1 MVPFLAFDLETAF
14 GILILSISTFFLEA
28 KIDVISSA
36 MEEIDDV
43 AVKVAETG
51 DPAYILELS
60 PMALA
65 LFNQASGK

>member
-1 MVPFLAFDLETAF
+1 MDITSVLNAE
-14 GILILSISTFFLEA
+14 LSSKVQLMQL
-28 KIDVISSA
+28 DVVSSA

-43 AVKVAETG
+43 AVKVTETG
-51 DPAYILELS
+51 APAYILELS

>member
-1 MVPFLAFDLETAF
+1 MDITSVLNAE
-14 GILILSISTFFLEA
+14 LSSKFQLMQL
-28 KIDVISSA
+28 DVISSA

>member
-1 MVPFLAFDLETAF
+1 MDITSLLA
-14 GILILSISTFFLEA
+14 SEA
-28 KIDVISSA
+28 SSQIQLMKMNA
-36 MEEIDDV
+36 INSALAEIEEA

-65 LFNQASGK
+65 MFNQSK

>member
-1 MVPFLAFDLETAF
+1 MDIASVLGAEASSKIQLMQMEM
-14 GILILSISTFFLEA
+14 LSSVVDEVEEA
-28 KIDVISSA
+28 
-36 MEEIDDV
+36 

-65 LFNQASGK
+65 MFNQSK

>member
-1 MVPFLAFDLETAF
+1 MDIASVLGAEASSKIQLMQMEM
-14 GILILSISTFFLEA
+14 LSSVVDEVA
-28 KIDVISSA
+28 QA
-36 MEEIDDV
+36 

-65 LFNQASGK
+65 MFNQSK

>member
-1 MVPFLAFDLETAF
+1 MDITSVLNAE
-14 GILILSISTFFLEA
+14 LSSKVQLMQL
-28 KIDVISSA
+28 DVISSA

-65 LFNQASGK
+65 LG

>member
-1 MVPFLAFDLETAF
+1 MDITSVLNAE
-14 GILILSISTFFLEA
+14 LSSKVQLMQL
-28 KIDVISSA
+28 DVISSA

-43 AVKVAETG
+43 AVKVAVTG
-51 DPAYILELS
+51 DPAFILELS

>member
-1 MVPFLAFDLETAF
+1 MDIANVLGAEASSKIQLMQMEM
-14 GILILSISTFFLEA
+14 LSSVVDEVA
-28 KIDVISSA
+28 QA
-36 MEEIDDV
+36 

-65 LFNQASGK
+65 MFNQSK

>member
-1 MVPFLAFDLETAF
+1 MDITSVLNAE
-14 GILILSISTFFLEA
+14 LSSKVQLMQL
-28 KIDVISSA
+28 DVISSA

-43 AVKVAETG
+43 AVKVAVTG

>member
-1 MVPFLAFDLETAF
+1 MDITSLLSSEAASRIQLMKMETISAALEEV
-14 GILILSISTFFLEA
+14 EA
-28 KIDVISSA
+28 A
-36 MEEIDDV
+36 

-65 LFNQASGK
+65 LFNQSK